1 MVNSLMCLYTWSAN
15 SLVGTKIIAL
25 TLLRSFELLGNNYS
39 TFNFVWFL
47 KIYINLIENKKKKK
61 KKIMKLKLIF

>member
-47 KIYINLIENKKKKK
+47 KIYINLIKNKKK

>member
-61 KKIMKLKLIF
+61 IMKLKLIF

>member
-61 KKIMKLKLIF
+61 KMKLKLIF

>member
-61 KKIMKLKLIF
+61 KIKIKLIF

>member
-61 KKIMKLKLIF
+61 IIKLKLIF